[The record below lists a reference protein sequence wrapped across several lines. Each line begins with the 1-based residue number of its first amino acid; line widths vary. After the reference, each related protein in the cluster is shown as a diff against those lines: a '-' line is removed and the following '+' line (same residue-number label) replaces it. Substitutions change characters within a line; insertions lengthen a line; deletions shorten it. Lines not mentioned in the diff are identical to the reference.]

1 MDLESHAGVAMMPA
15 VCVDQPRQIR
25 KAQRHT
31 RAALIELAGERRRSA
46 VWFAQYH
53 GADAARNAMRN
64 LGIDADSTPADL
76 AHLDQVHAFLTQAG
90 DRAVLVVAACEVTH
104 D

>member
-1 MDLESHAGVAMMPA
+1 MELDSHPAVVMVPA
-15 VCVDQPRQIR
+15 VCFDRARQIH
-25 KAQRHT
+25 KTQRLT
-31 RAALIELAGERRRSA
+31 RDALIAVTGDRRTSQ

-64 LGIDADSTPADL
+64 LGIDDTPTLADL
-76 AHLDQVHAFLTQAG
+76 AQLDQVHTFLNHAG
-90 DRAVLVVAACEVTH
+90 DHGVLIVAACEVTH